1 MAVLAEGLRYDCSS
15 VSVEGRTCG
24 FLLPT
29 ALRGTMEAN
38 AGAIDYWTL
47 ASALGGVLI
56 IAIVIWIAIVGRR

>member
-1 MAVLAEGLRYDCSS
+1 MTVLVKRLRKIILAL
-15 VSVEGRTCG
+15 SVEGRTCG